1 MDINTLIP
9 PFMVI
14 SVAGSSLSIAAYS
27 AFIEKDKD
35 KRLLLIIALV
45 FAFAV
50 VVSLFLSFIT
60 LEDMTFNQYILTL
73 MFYALIL
80 LAISLVIGF
89 IFHRLIID
97 QQIWNA
103 ELESAINTIESSK
116 DGLNGPITFEPE
128 TNENF
133 KRK

>member
-1 MDINTLIP
+1 
-9 PFMVI
+9 MVI

-27 AFIEKDKD
+27 AFMEKDKD
-35 KRLLLIIALV
+35 KKLLLIIALV

-97 QQIWNA
+97 QEIWNA
-103 ELESAINTIESSK
+103 ELEAAINTIESSK
-116 DGLNGPITFEPE
+116 DGLNSPIEPE